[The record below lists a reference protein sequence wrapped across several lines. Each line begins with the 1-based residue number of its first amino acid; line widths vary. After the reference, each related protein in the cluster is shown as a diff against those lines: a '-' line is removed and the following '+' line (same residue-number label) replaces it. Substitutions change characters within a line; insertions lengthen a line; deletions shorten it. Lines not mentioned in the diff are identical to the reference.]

1 MLQQNNYFYDP
12 NCNLNYL
19 SNCSPSSADSIGNE
33 ADEPVPEVQMDTV
46 PEVPEV
52 PEVPVPEAL
61 EVPEVPEALEVPEVP
76 EALEVPEVPE
86 VPGVPEVL
94 EVPGV
99 PEKLV
104 CVLL

>member
-12 NCNLNYL
+12 NCTLNYL
-19 SNCSPSSADSIGNE
+19 SNCSPSCADSIGNE

-52 PEVPVPEAL
+52 PEAL
-61 EVPEVPEALEVPEVP
+61 EVPEVPEALEAPEVP
-76 EALEVPEVPE
+76 EVLE